1 MAEKELLAVSRANE
15 EALASLDKAA
25 IFFKDM
31 SGKMAAA
38 AEEFFKTLE
47 PVKKPIDKALDYVGR
62 ASNEIEASSA
72 ATDAFR
78 TFQQDALNLNKSFSK
93 ATDEFFSQMV
103 KFPQNW
109 DELEKKKE
117 QTSGAGHEQVL
128 LREEEFHR
136 RRFELSALYNA
147 KLREN
152 TEETNKV
159 TVASDEETFRE
170 RERIAGYAA
179 GNMANIMQNLYVVTG
194 SKNKA
199 MFGAMKAFAIAET
212 IIQTYRAAQ
221 GAYAAMAHISPVL
234 GVAAPAI
241 ASGMARV
248 KQIQAQQPGGGG
260 SISAGGSPGL
270 PAPSGLLSAYP
281 ASGGEEPK
289 QIQNITLQIY
299 NPLSTQNWAEITENN
314 ILPALKAASDM
325 NIVMNVKTVYA

>member
-1 MAEKELLAVSRANE
+1 M
-15 EALASLDKAA
+15 
-25 IFFKDM
+25 
-31 SGKMAAA
+31 
-38 AEEFFKTLE
+38 
-47 PVKKPIDKALDYVGR
+47 
-62 ASNEIEASSA
+62 
-72 ATDAFR
+72 
-78 TFQQDALNLNKSFSK
+78 
-93 ATDEFFSQMV
+93 
-103 KFPQNW
+103 
-109 DELEKKKE
+109 EKKKE

-234 GVAAPAI
+234 GVAAAARGHSLRHGESEADSSPT
-241 ASGMARV
+241 ARV
-248 KQIQAQQPGGGG
+248 GG